1 MTTLRRQLEA
11 FSYEAFAMTEQY
23 QVDGQAVL
31 AWLRS
36 RAKSG
41 GQLRLDSR
49 EIAPG
54 DIFIALKGAKSDAV
68 AFAPVAAARGAAGM
82 LHEMDAAL
90 LPDTLPSLAVDS
102 LRERLGFIASG
113 FYHDPSSRM
122 MGIAVTGTNGKTS
135 TSHWIA
141 RLLSALG
148 HPCAAIGS
156 IGCFLGSEKI
166 PSPALTTP
174 DAASAQR
181 LFTDLVSRGATAFAI
196 EASSIGLEQGRLSG
210 TAIHTAIFTNL
221 TRDHLD
227 YHGSMENYE
236 AAKAIL
242 FDWPRLKCAV
252 INVDDPAGRRFAAKT
267 LGRGVRTIACT
278 VQDAEAPQG
287 AELMSARNIRAASD
301 GMHFD
306 VLWQGATYSVQSR
319 VVGLFNVSNLL
330 GVAAAAI
337 SLGMPGRRVFEA
349 LAGLEPPAGRMQTV
363 SVEGAPLCLVD
374 YSHTPDALEKA
385 IAAVRPIARARKG
398 RIWTVFGAGGDRD
411 KGKRPIMG
419 EIAARDSDEV
429 VVTSDNPRSEDPAVI
444 ADEVAEGARRHRP
457 VEVILDRREAII
469 AAVCRADEADVVL
482 VAGKGHE
489 DYQEIQGVKHHFD
502 DVEVIR
508 EAFIERK
515 TGGSR

>member
-1 MTTLRRQLEA
+1 
-11 FSYEAFAMTEQY
+11 MTERY
-23 QVDGQAVL
+23 QVDGQEIL
-31 AWLRS
+31 SWLRS

-41 GQLRLDSR
+41 GQLKLDSR
-49 EIAPG
+49 EVAPG

-68 AFAPVAAARGAAGM
+68 AFAPVAAARGASGM
-82 LHEMDAAL
+82 LYEKGSAL
-90 LPDTLPSLAVDS
+90 LPGTLPSLAVDG
-102 LRERLGFIASG
+102 LRERLGFIARD
-113 FYHDPSSRM
+113 FYHDPSARM

-135 TSHWIA
+135 TSHWLA
-141 RLLSALG
+141 QLLSGLG
-148 HPCAAIGS
+148 HPCAAIGT
-156 IGCFLGSEKI
+156 IGCFLGKERI

-181 LFTDLVSRGATAFAI
+181 LFSDLAARGGTAFAI
-196 EASSIGLEQGRLSG
+196 EASSIGLEQGRLAG
-210 TAIHTAIFTNL
+210 TSIHTAVFTNL

-252 INVDDPAGRRFAAKT
+252 INADDPAGLRLAART
-267 LGRGVRTIACT
+267 LKRGVRTIVCT
-278 VQDAEAPQG
+278 LKDAEAPEG
-287 AELMSARNIRAASD
+287 AQLMAARNIRAASD

-306 VLWQGATYSVQSR
+306 VLWQGAEYSVQSR

-337 SLGMPGRRVFEA
+337 SLGMPAKRVFEA
-349 LAGLEPPAGRMQTV
+349 IDELRPPAGRMQTV
-363 SVEGAPLCLVD
+363 SVQGAPLCIVD

-385 IAAVRPIARARKG
+385 IAAARPIAEFRKG

-419 EIAARDSDEV
+419 AIAARDSDEV

-444 ADEVAEGARRHRP
+444 AGEVAAGARKLRE

-469 AAVCRADEADVVL
+469 SAVCRADEADVVL

-502 DVEVIR
+502 DAEVIR

-515 TGGSR
+515 TGGAR